1 MDPNF
6 ASGDFRPRS
15 CKSRGGLRRALRVC
29 AFDIAADSFSLSD
42 ICRFFSIA
50 ISITIQFPF
59 GV

>member
-50 ISITIQFPF
+50 ISI